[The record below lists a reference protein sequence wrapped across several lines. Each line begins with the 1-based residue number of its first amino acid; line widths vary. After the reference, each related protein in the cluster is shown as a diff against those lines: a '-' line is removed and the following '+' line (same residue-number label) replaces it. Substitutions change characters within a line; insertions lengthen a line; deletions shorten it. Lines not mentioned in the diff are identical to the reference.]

1 MWSLSNLASVA
12 GGEEG
17 TSALDWMP
25 FETQTATSP
34 VSSYQFLNS
43 FKTSAFI
50 TIYHP
55 KLPCTS
61 VVRFTPIARR
71 PVE

>member
-1 MWSLSNLASVA
+1 MSNLASVA
-12 GGEEG
+12 EGEEG

-43 FKTSAFI
+43 FKTSAII
-50 TIYHP
+50 TIYHQ
-55 KLPCTS
+55 KLHCTG